1 MRILGQKLSRY
12 LGETQCEWQNC
23 PCIHNVLM
31 TPKHIQT
38 QVLVDVLGI
47 NVRNPFWGDDSESFD
62 PTRFKTIKQ
71 SDVCVR
77 FPNIS
82 SIIAKLFGALVLT
95 YYHGISPV
103 LQLRYNLHVFG
114 FGSRKCMGQYVAG
127 HIAKALVVHLFQQY
141 EVLVSGGGGGNNKYN
156 TDKSSWTPKADASL
170 QLTKR

>member
-1 MRILGQKLSRY
+1 
-12 LGETQCEWQNC
+12 
-23 PCIHNVLM
+23 M
-31 TPKHIQT
+31 TIKHIQT

-47 NVRNPFWGDDSESFD
+47 NVRNPFWGANSESFD

-77 FPNIS
+77 FPS
-82 SIIAKLFGALVLT
+82 TFLLIAKPLAALVLSCH
-95 YYHGISPV
+95 HGISLV

-141 EVLVSGGGGGNNKYN
+141 EVLVSDRRRRGNNYDTN
-156 TDKSSWTPKADASL
+156 KSSWTPKADASL
-170 QLTKR
+170 QLTKREGSEISLIRT